1 MEFEQKEKKR
11 YDFSR
16 PAVKKA
22 VLRSSVEHPSVVYPA
37 ALGIIGL
44 LGVGLLG
51 GSMLLL
57 GMLIGGA
64 GIAGLSWIN
73 QYWLRNDYLSN
84 QYVNRLLEDISRQ
97 QKAKISAVRES
108 LQKLGASDAYRQL
121 QRLEEKYQTFHHL
134 VDHKFN
140 SGELIHARFNG
151 VLEQV
156 FLGTIDNLQKM
167 AHLLKSNQAID
178 IDFIRKRLDTLQ
190 AQRTNSEAQR
200 EISTLQSRLDLYND
214 QNSKIKS
221 LLIDNEEAMTQMD
234 LTMHALSQAEGV
246 EQQAT
251 INLESA
257 INELQH
263 LASRARKY

>member
-1 MEFEQKEKKR
+1 MEFEKKENKR

-16 PAVKKA
+16 TAVKKA

-37 ALGIIGL
+37 ALGIVGL

-51 GSMLLL
+51 GSALLL

-84 QYVNRLLEDISRQ
+84 KYVNRLLQDISRQ
-97 QKAKISAVRES
+97 QKEKISAVKTALE
-108 LQKLGASDAYRQL
+108 KLDARDAARQMH
-121 QRLEEKYQTFHHL
+121 RLEEKYNTFHQL
-134 VDHKFN
+134 VDSKFHT
-140 SGELIHARFNG
+140 GELIHARFNG

-156 FLGTIDNLQKM
+156 FLGTIDNLQKLT
-167 AHLLKSNQAID
+167 HLLNSNQAID
-178 IDFIRKRLDTLQ
+178 IDFIHQRLDKLQ
-190 AQRTNSEAQR
+190 GHGNDPEAKR

-234 LTMHALSQAEGV
+234 LTMHALSEAAGV
-246 EQQAT
+246 DQQAT
-251 INLESA
+251 IDLESA
-257 INELQH
+257 IDELQH